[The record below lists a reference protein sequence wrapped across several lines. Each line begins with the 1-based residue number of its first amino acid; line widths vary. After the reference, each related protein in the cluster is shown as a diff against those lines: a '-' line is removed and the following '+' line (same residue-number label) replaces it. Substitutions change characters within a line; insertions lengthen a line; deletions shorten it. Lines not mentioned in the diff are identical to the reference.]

1 MSRFFNIRQWAGWMF
16 GLGLALVAPSAAA
29 FSMLGPGESWQD
41 ITMGYQKFHYIT
53 YPSSGWVIHGNDFA
67 WHPQNWGE
75 EFRWNN
81 KVLYYAC
88 DQSFLDYFGAEGVAA
103 VDAAVAVFNN
113 LPNASDA
120 DLNQFPLEASRINYT
135 AAALHLY
142 DLKSTIM
149 ELLIERL
156 GLIDPERWT
165 WCIRARVL
173 PPSLACPQFDF
184 AVVQRNFDPV
194 TGEPTRY
201 VNGTLFTYGIQQICT
216 PYDFGDAVEFLVDP
230 HADASARY
238 SALATPKLTL
248 PDETFYGW
256 FHTGLT
262 RDDMGGLRHL
272 YRTNNINLEG
282 SGTNAV
288 TYVVD
293 TSLTN
298 LLFMSN
304 LTFLAS
310 QAITNDAATL
320 QALFPGLSIAS
331 SIPIFTNVYV
341 TNITAYFTNYPFDP
355 VGTPQHL
362 EFATNRTL
370 TVQTWYRHTFNNL
383 ATVKKINNT
392 WTVVPLPEIADHT
405 NTVWLAIETTAITNA
420 PWSPAGSPLVTN
432 THRVVFPTNIVSG
445 QYFILPTNMCGVS
458 IAQWQATLT
467 NYYTNALLSATNTP
481 TGDTNTPAGNTNTF
495 NQVVIERFIHDVFQ
509 INPVVCLSNS
519 IGLRQGIEK
528 VTFIR
533 RDYDSLIGQ
542 FYSPI
547 TNNYTLTLVTNELV
561 GGTNRTILIPQ
572 QVRRVVTAPDILFTA
587 ADLAGSMPSIPTVT
601 RSTPSFDLT
610 GAQPGLAGPGVI
622 RGPVSFQF
630 NKVGPI
636 YLNGTYP
643 LFVDEFGAL
652 LNFTWASFDAS
663 TNAPII
669 YPSGTSL
676 ASLENQVL
684 VQVSPPYLPDAVTG
698 SAYSAQLY
706 TSAATPNWQTPITWS
721 LAAGSPALP
730 PGLTL
735 SSGGHISGTPGQMG
749 FFNFIVVA
757 RDAAGRTVQ
766 QSYVINVAASP

>member
-1 MSRFFNIRQWAGWMF
+1 MSRFLNHWGGWMV
-16 GLGLALVAPSAAA
+16 GLSLAAAAQSASA
-29 FSMLGPGESWQD
+29 FSMLGPGEDWQAA
-41 ITMGYQKFHYIT
+41 TMGYQKFHYIT
-53 YPSSGWVIHGNDFA
+53 LPASGWVIHGDDFA
-67 WHPQNWGE
+67 WHPQNKGE
-75 EFRWNN
+75 EFRWNT

-88 DQSFLDYFGAEGVAA
+88 DQSFLDYFGANGVAA
-103 VDAAVAVFNN
+103 VDAAVAVFNS
-113 LPNASDA
+113 LPNASEA
-120 DLNQFPLEASRINYT
+120 DLDKFPLEASRLNYT
-135 AAALHLY
+135 ASALHLY

-149 ELLIERL
+149 ELLMERL
-156 GLIDPERWT
+156 GLIDPERWA
-165 WCIRARVL
+165 WCIRARIL
-173 PPSLACPQFDF
+173 PPGLACPQFDF
-184 AVVQRNFDPV
+184 AVVQRNFDPL

-201 VNGTLFTYGIQQICT
+201 VNGTLFTYGIEQVCD

-230 HADASARY
+230 HAEISARC
-238 SALATPKLTL
+238 SALATPKLSL

-272 YRTNNINLEG
+272 YTTNNVNIEG
-282 SGTNAV
+282 AGTNAV

-293 TSLTN
+293 TSTTN

-304 LTFLAS
+304 LTYLAS
-310 QAITNDAATL
+310 QAITNNAAAL
-320 QALFPGLSIAS
+320 QALIPGLSVAS
-331 SIPIFTNVYV
+331 SIPIFTNVFV

-355 VGTPQHL
+355 IGTPQHL

-370 TVQTWYRHTFNNL
+370 TVQTWYHHTFNNL
-383 ATVKKINNT
+383 ATVKLINNV
-392 WTVVPLPEIADHT
+392 WTVVPLSDIVDHT
-405 NTVWLAIETTAITNA
+405 NSIWLTVETTYITNR
-420 PWSPAGSPLVTN
+420 PWGTVGSPLI
-432 THRVVFPTNIVSG
+432 TNITSVTFLTNMVAG

-467 NYYTNALLSATNTP
+467 NFYTNAVMSATNTP
-481 TGDTNTPAGNTNTF
+481 TGATNTPAGNTNIF
-495 NQVVIERFIHDVFQ
+495 NQIIIEYFTNDVFQ
-509 INPVVCLSNS
+509 INPVVCVSNS

-533 RDYDSLIGQ
+533 RDYDSLLGQ

-561 GGTNRTILIPQ
+561 NGTNRTILVPQ

-587 ADLAGSMPSIPTVT
+587 SDLAGGFPSIPTVT

-622 RGPVSFQF
+622 RGPVTFQF

-636 YLNGTYP
+636 YVNGTYP
-643 LFVDEFGAL
+643 LFVDEWGAL
-652 LNFTWASFDAS
+652 LNFAWASFDAS

-669 YPSGTSL
+669 YPSGTSI

-684 VQVSPPYLPDAVTG
+684 IQVSPPYLPDGTNG
-698 SAYSAQLY
+698 IYYSVQLY
-706 TSAATPNWQTPITWS
+706 TSAATPSWQTPVTWS
-721 LAAGSPALP
+721 LASGSPALP
-730 PGLTL
+730 PGLGL
-735 SSGGHISGTPGQMG
+735 SAGGRISGTPGQMG
-749 FFNFIVVA
+749 FFNFVIVA
-757 RDAAGRTVQ
+757 RDAVGRTVQ